1 MGIKKFSLGSIPK
14 LTKEQTRVL
23 DEIINGAQ
31 IQLDY
36 SNRDAI
42 TVDLIFENENTEPIR
57 NDTFNRLKETNLI
70 KRLSTS
76 GHCVERWS

>member
-1 MGIKKFSLGSIPK
+1 MGIKKFNIGNIPK

-36 SNRDAI
+36 SNTDSIA
-42 TVDLIFENENTEPIR
+42 VDLIFENGNIEPIR

-70 KRLSTS
+70 KRRSTPT
-76 GHCVERWS
+76 HCVELWS

>member
-36 SNRDAI
+36 SNADSIA
-42 TVDLIFENENTEPIR
+42 VDLIFENGNTEPIR

-70 KRLSTS
+70 KRLSTPA
-76 GHCVERWS
+76 HCVELWS